1 MIRLSR
7 SIIVSV
13 AMLWLFVAS
22 SSVHGAILYFDIPDV
37 LLIPPVQGSVSTGI
51 DFLLDGTDDFLLTL
65 TRQDIPVGN
74 TQTTLNLG
82 GTFPM
87 ATVFVDPDAGGPG
100 VHHLTKFLSG
110 ESIGTPQN
118 DVRRNQGLAF
128 EVTLP
133 AGTYTGQWGQQ
144 PEIAFAGIAI
154 DGFAGPNF
162 GWARIGVDHGSSGAD
177 TMVTLFDFAFE
188 GVPRRPITAGA
199 VPEPGITRLAIGAL
213 GCFCWVGRRR

>member
-1 MIRLSR
+1 MIRLLR
-7 SIIVSV
+7 SIIFNVT
-13 AMLWLFVAS
+13 MLWLFVVS

-37 LLIPPVQGSVSTGI
+37 VLIPPAQGSVSTGI
-51 DFLLDGTDDFLLTL
+51 DFLLSGTDDFLLTL
-65 TRQDIPVGN
+65 TRQDIPAGN

-87 ATVFVDPDAGGPG
+87 ATVFVDPDAGGTG
-100 VHHLTKFLSG
+100 VHHLTKFFSG
-110 ESIGTPQN
+110 DSIGTPQN
-118 DVRRNQGLAF
+118 DIRRNAGLAF
-128 EVTLP
+128 QMTLP

-177 TMVTLFDFAFE
+177 TMVTLFDFAVE
-188 GVPRRPITAGA
+188 GVPHRPITAGA
-199 VPEPGITRLAIGAL
+199 VPEPGVTLLGIVAL
-213 GCFCWVGRRR
+213 GWFCGVGRRR